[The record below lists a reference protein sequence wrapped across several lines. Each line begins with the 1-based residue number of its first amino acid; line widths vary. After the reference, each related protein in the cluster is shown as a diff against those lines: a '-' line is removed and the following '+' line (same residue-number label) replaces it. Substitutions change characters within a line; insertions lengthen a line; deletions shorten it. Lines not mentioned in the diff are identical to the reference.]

1 MILRV
6 LLEAN
11 SDRYIAENKPSGKE
25 IMQAIKAIY
34 KVEETKGSTPYT
46 GFLKVGVHLVAVKYS
61 LKVTAGSLKKLIAS
75 VIRVKTIAT
84 EIRIAANAD
93 IVIKNFTMV
102 STGFVLT
109 LDKFKFFVIY
119 YFY

>member
-46 GFLKVGVHLVAVKYS
+46 GF
-61 LKVTAGSLKKLIAS
+61 
-75 VIRVKTIAT
+75 
-84 EIRIAANAD
+84 
-93 IVIKNFTMV
+93 
-102 STGFVLT
+102 
-109 LDKFKFFVIY
+109 
-119 YFY
+119 

>member
-11 SDRYIAENKPSGKE
+11 SDRYIAENKPTGKE

-46 GFLKVGVHLVAVKYS
+46 
-61 LKVTAGSLKKLIAS
+61 S
-75 VIRVKTIAT
+75 VRRVKTIAT

-93 IVIKNFTMV
+93 TVIKNFTIV

-119 YFY
+119 YFC